1 MDNTDIDVINKKEI
15 DSSSIYV
22 HLPIDENN
30 LDVDDDDDDI
40 LFEKMII
47 HDEITVDHIKL
58 IIDTHIDSNSF
69 FMCENFTR
77 KTYESI
83 LLLVSTNEM

>member
-15 DSSSIYV
+15 DSSIYV
-22 HLPIDENN
+22 HLPNDENN
-30 LDVDDDDDDI
+30 LDVDDDDEDI

-47 HDEITVDHIKL
+47 HDEITVDNIKL
-58 IIDTHIDSNSF
+58 IIDTYINSNSF

-83 LLLVSTNEM
+83 LLLLSTNEM

>member
-15 DSSSIYV
+15 DSSIYV

-58 IIDTHIDSNSF
+58 IIDTYIDSNSF

>member
-15 DSSSIYV
+15 DSSIYV

-30 LDVDDDDDDI
+30 LDVDNDDDDI

-69 FMCENFTR
+69 FMGENFTR